1 MAIPITLALGDYD
14 VNDGLISG
22 AVRVPGVDLTV
33 LTMPSPQRHWRMT
46 QHVEFDVC
54 ELSLATYLPLRDQG
68 ALPVT
73 AIPAF
78 PHRRFRHGYVFVN
91 TAKGITRPS
100 DLNGRRVGIRN
111 WETTA
116 GLWAR
121 GVLADEHGVDLA
133 SIDWVSQDDEDVPID
148 IAPHRMRR
156 TAPGTTVIELL
167 LAGELE
173 ALIYPEMPSAEVL
186 ADPRIACLF
195 PDPKAEEVAYLE
207 RGGVFPLMHA
217 VVLRDDL
224 VAAHPWLPR
233 TMLEAFTASTELA
246 FRRMQDPRRTSLAWF
261 GQAMEEQTRLLGP
274 NPWVTGVEPNRRAL
288 ETLVRY
294 GYEQRL
300 TQRQLTVEELFTPS
314 TVNAPPK
321 YV

>member
-1 MAIPITLALGDYD
+1 MAVPITLALGDYD

-33 LTMPSPQRHWRMT
+33 LTMPSPQRHWRMSR
-46 QHVEFDVC
+46 HLEFDAC
-54 ELSLATYLPLRDQG
+54 EFSLATYLPLRDQG
-68 ALPVT
+68 ALAVS

-91 TAKGITRPS
+91 TTKGIARPS
-100 DLNGRRVGIRN
+100 DLNGRRIGIRN

-121 GVLADEHGVDLA
+121 GVLADEHGLDFA

-148 IAPHRMRR
+148 IAPFRMRR
-156 TAPGTTVIELL
+156 CPPDTTVIELL

-173 ALIYPEMPSAEVL
+173 GLIYPEMPSADVL
-186 ADPRIACLF
+186 ADPRIARLF
-195 PDPKAEEVAYLE
+195 ADPKAEEIAYLG
-207 RGGVFPLMHA
+207 RGGVFPLMHT
-217 VVLRDDL
+217 VVIRDEL
-224 VAAHPWLPR
+224 IAAHPWLPR
-233 TMLEAFTASTELA
+233 TLLDAFTASTELA
-246 FRRMQDPRRTSLAWF
+246 FRRMRDPRRTSLAWF
-261 GQAMEEQTRLLGP
+261 GQAMEEQVRLLGP
-274 NPWVTGVEPNRRAL
+274 NPWATGVEPNRAAL

-294 GYEQRL
+294 GHDQRL
-300 TQRQLTVEELFTPS
+300 TRRRLTVEELFTPS
-314 TVNAPPK
+314 TVDAPPQ